1 MDNGQESPG
10 KPPHGNV
17 IVTPTRYVVFYTDG
31 DRTYGASDAERAALW
46 NTMTAY
52 AGRYRF
58 DDKTLPV
65 SVDTSWN
72 EVYNGTQQVRDVE
85 LRGKRMGSPAARR
98 APGGETPRIRFS
110 CAWSG
115 RGSNSRTSWG
125 PGAVESRST
134 RGGAGESPVRTT
146 SSDRAANTHPACRQ
160 AVRACDQKI

>member
-1 MDNGQESPG
+1 M
-10 KPPHGNV
+10 
-17 IVTPTRYVVFYTDG
+17 IITPTRYVVFYTDG

-85 LRGKRMGSPAARR
+85 LRGKRM
-98 APGGETPRIRFS
+98 
-110 CAWSG
+110 
-115 RGSNSRTSWG
+115 
-125 PGAVESRST
+125 V
-134 RGGAGESPVRTT
+134 T
-146 SSDRAANTHPACRQ
+146 SSPPRPWGRDPSNQILLRMEWER
-160 AVRACDQKI
+160 VE